1 MEDEGRPDAGRLEA
15 HPPEK
20 FELAPHRRIVISL
33 VDRDCQNGSRHEE
46 RLPQFE
52 DKPSKPRS
60 QFQISATGDFCKFM
74 RHELL
79 LKRFRAEMLAGNTRN
94 GTGNTTILRSCTK
107 MPAKNTTI
115 LTLDTALPYYWFM
128 FTIVE
133 SSLFSRLVFD
143 YLSEEEYEDLKL
155 FLALN
160 PESGDVIPGSGGL
173 RKLRWI
179 RTGRGKR
186 GGVRVIYFL
195 RTARGE
201 IALLTLYAKS
211 RRQHPSPYRETI
223 EGGI

>member
-1 MEDEGRPDAGRLEA
+1 
-15 HPPEK
+15 
-20 FELAPHRRIVISL
+20 
-33 VDRDCQNGSRHEE
+33 
-46 RLPQFE
+46 
-52 DKPSKPRS
+52 
-60 QFQISATGDFCKFM
+60 
-74 RHELL
+74 
-79 LKRFRAEMLAGNTRN
+79 
-94 GTGNTTILRSCTK
+94 
-107 MPAKNTTI
+107 MPAENTTI
-115 LTLDTALPYYWFM
+115 LTLDTALPYYWLM

-179 RTGRGKR
+179 RTGTGKR

-211 RRQHPSPYRETI
+211 RLGNIPPHIARQLKEAFENGQI
-223 EGGI
+223 